1 MARTPLAQA
10 LQRAAAE
17 AAASQGRR
25 LARRDA
31 LKLGGVLGL
40 ATAAAAMP
48 FQPGGAKPAPGS
60 TRQIAIVGGGL
71 AGLACAYELKQ
82 AGQAVTVF
90 EASDRVG
97 GRSWTL
103 RGAFADNQLVERG
116 GQLIDQ
122 SHTAIHQLAGRLG
135 LQTDNLL
142 QAEPN
147 GSEPL
152 YHFDG
157 QPYSYGQATDDLN
170 AVYQKLHGDLSAAG
184 YPTLYNSFT
193 PRGQQLDQM
202 SIVEWINQ
210 TVPGGMGSK
219 LGQLLE
225 VAYTIEYGADASQ
238 QSALNLLYLLG
249 FSGQGQ
255 LRIFGPSNE
264 KYAIRGGCDQLP
276 TRLAAQLQGQIEL
289 GQQLVAVRQGGGTV
303 TLTLKQGSRTR
314 TVTLDKVVLA
324 LPFSILRSSVDFSG
338 AGFRP
343 LKQTAIR
350 ELGMGTNSKL
360 HVQFTDRHWEGLG
373 CNGET
378 FADTGYQTPGTSPG
392 PREAAPASWSTT
404 LAALSG
410 RASALARRHRGPSS
424 CWPNWN
430 RSCPGSRPSGTAEPP
445 STSGSAIP
453 GPRDRTHSGRLASTP
468 ASPGSRA
475 SPRATSTSPASTPR
489 STPRATSTAQSRP
502 ASEPP
507 RNCSRPN
514 LSATLPCP
522 APGRRDRRRGDVH
535 RAANAAACLSTAL

>member
-1 MARTPLAQA
+1 
-10 LQRAAAE
+10 
-17 AAASQGRR
+17 
-25 LARRDA
+25 
-31 LKLGGVLGL
+31 
-40 ATAAAAMP
+40 
-48 FQPGGAKPAPGS
+48 
-60 TRQIAIVGGGL
+60 
-71 AGLACAYELKQ
+71 
-82 AGQAVTVF
+82 
-90 EASDRVG
+90 
-97 GRSWTL
+97 
-103 RGAFADNQLVERG
+103 VERG

-122 SHTAIHQLAGRLG
+122 SHTAIRQLAGRLG

-152 YHFDG
+152 YYFDG

-193 PRGQQLDQM
+193 PRGRQLDQM

-225 VAYTIEYGADASQ
+225 VAYTIEYGADANQ

-276 TRLAAQLQGQIEL
+276 TRLAAPLQGQIEL

-378 FADTGYQTPGTSPG
+378 FADTGYQNTWDESRAQGGRSGILVNYTGGTVGAGFGSGTPTKRAQQLLAQLEPLLPG
-392 PREAAPASWSTT
+392 ITAKWN
-404 LAALSG
+404 G
-410 RASALARRHRGPSS
+410 RATVDFWLGNPWSK
-424 CWPNWN
+424 
-430 RSCPGSRPSGTAEPP
+430 GSYSFWKVGQYTRFAGVEGEPEGNVHFAGEH
-445 STSGSAIP
+445 TSVNSQGYLNGAVET
-453 GPRDRTHSGRLASTP
+453 GQ
-468 ASPGSRA
+468 RA
-475 SPRATSTSPASTPR
+475 
-489 STPRATSTAQSRP
+489 AQ
-502 ASEPP
+502 EL
-507 RNCSRPN
+507 
-514 LSATLPCP
+514 LSA
-522 APGRRDRRRGDVH
+522 
-535 RAANAAACLSTAL
+535 

>member
-10 LQRAAAE
+10 LQQAAAE
-17 AAASQGRR
+17 AAAAQGRR
-25 LARRDA
+25 LSRRDA
-31 LKLGGVLGL
+31 LKLGGALGL
-40 ATAAAAMP
+40 ATAAAAVP
-48 FQPGGAKPAPGS
+48 VRASGAKPAPAPA
-60 TRQIAIVGGGL
+60 RRIAVVGAGL
-71 AGLACAYELKQ
+71 AGLTCAYELKQ
-82 AGQAVTVF
+82 AGQTATVY

-122 SHTAIHQLAGRLG
+122 GHTAIRQLASRLG

-142 QAEPN
+142 QAEAN

-152 YHFDG
+152 YYFDG
-157 QPYSYGQATDDLN
+157 QPYTYGQATDDLN
-170 AVYQKLHGDLSAAG
+170 AIYPKLHGDLSAAS
-184 YPTLYNSFT
+184 YPTIYSSFT
-193 PRGQQLDQM
+193 ARGQQLDQM
-202 SIVEWINQ
+202 SVVEWINQ
-210 TVPGGMGSK
+210 SVPGGMGSK

-249 FSGQGQ
+249 YSGQGQ

-276 TRLAAQLQGQIEL
+276 IRLAAQLQGQVQT
-289 GQQLVAVRQGGGTV
+289 GQELVAVRQGGGTV

-314 TVTLDKVVLA
+314 TATFDKVVLA
-324 LPFSILRSSVDFSG
+324 LPFSIARSSVDISA

-378 FADTGYQTPGTSPG
+378 FADTGYQNTWDESRAQGGRSGILVNYTGGTVGAGFGSGTPTKRAQQLLAQLEPLLPG
-392 PREAAPASWSTT
+392 ITAKWN
-404 LAALSG
+404 G
-410 RASALARRHRGPSS
+410 RATVDFWLGNPWSK
-424 CWPNWN
+424 
-430 RSCPGSRPSGTAEPP
+430 GSYSFWKVGQYTRFAGVEGEPEGNVHFAGEH
-445 STSGSAIP
+445 TSVNSQGYLNGAVET
-453 GPRDRTHSGRLASTP
+453 GQ
-468 ASPGSRA
+468 RA
-475 SPRATSTSPASTPR
+475 
-489 STPRATSTAQSRP
+489 AQ
-502 ASEPP
+502 EL
-507 RNCSRPN
+507 
-514 LSATLPCP
+514 LSA
-522 APGRRDRRRGDVH
+522 
-535 RAANAAACLSTAL
+535 